1 MSYTFGTKS
10 ETLAQLE
17 GHLKHAKVLPQIRFT
32 IADWKAGKSKLI
44 KRVFK
49 RSWGQSPLIVRS
61 SGIAEDTLKESL
73 AGHYSTELGVS
84 GELQFEKA
92 VDAVIKSMGTSGHDD
107 QILIQPML
115 QEVQVSGVA
124 FTRDPNT
131 GGYYDVINYD
141 DQSGKTD
148 TVTSGTSNVLK
159 TYYNDKTS
167 TQRNANNKFLTLF
180 SLLRELEDLF
190 STDFL
195 DVEFAIK
202 DDELYLLQVR
212 PLILSANCSL
222 SMQQHAEVLSQIS
235 RKVRCLNRPHPYLHG
250 SKTVFGVMPD
260 WNPAEIIGIRPR
272 PLALSLYKDLVTD
285 NIWAYQRN
293 NYGYRNLRSFP
304 LLISFAGLPYIDVR
318 VSFNSFIPADI
329 DDELA
334 ERLVNY
340 YIERLIESPS
350 KHDKVEFEIIYS
362 CYTLDLRERLALLL
376 DHGFNFSDCEVLSK
390 SLRHLTNNIIHK
402 EAGLWKQDIEK
413 ISKLADRQ
421 ELIKN
426 SDLDPIGKIYWLL
439 EDCKRYGTLPFAGL
453 ARAGFMAVQLLR
465 SLVNVGIMDEN
476 DYHGYLQSLNT
487 ISSQMSADFINLKKK
502 SFLEKYGHLRPGTY
516 DILSARYDETPDR
529 YFDWF
534 SQTTTDINRNQ
545 TSNFAVPLEQLNR
558 LESCLKEHKIEH
570 DVLSIFRFIKGAIE
584 GREFA
589 KFVFTKSL
597 SDTMSIL
604 AEFAKIKGF
613 SRKDVSYADI
623 NILRN
628 LYASSDDSFSILK
641 QSIDEG
647 RRKYDTTMHIT
658 LPPLIASHEDIFS
671 FEIPKNKPNFIT
683 LKSIEGDV
691 VSETDDRKRL
701 GGNILMIPNA
711 DPGYDWIFSHG
722 LGGFITMY
730 GGTNSHMAI
739 RASELGIPAVIGSGE
754 TLYNQ
759 WTAAKTLELDCAKQ
773 QVRILR

>member
-17 GHLKHAKVLPQIRFT
+17 GHLKHVKVLPQIRFT
-32 IADWKAGKSKLI
+32 IAEWKEEKSKVI
-44 KRVFK
+44 KQIFT
-49 RSWGQSPLIVRS
+49 RSWGKSLLIVRS

-73 AGHYSTELGVS
+73 AGHFSTVLNVIGK
-84 GELQFEKA
+84 LQLEEA
-92 VDAVIKSMGTSGHDD
+92 VEAVIKSIEAYSRDD
-107 QILIQPML
+107 QIFVQPML

-159 TYYNDKTS
+159 TFYNDKTS
-167 TQRNANNKFLTLF
+167 TQENANNKFSTLF
-180 SLLRELEDLF
+180 SLLRELEELF
-190 STDFL
+190 SNDSL

-202 DDELYLLQVR
+202 DGELYLLQVR
-212 PLILSANCSL
+212 PLILSMNCRL
-222 SMQQHAEVLSQIS
+222 SMKQHAEVLSQIS

-250 SKTVFGVMPD
+250 SKTVFGIMPD

-272 PLALSLYKDLVTD
+272 PFALSLYKDLVTD

-329 DDELA
+329 DDDLA

-376 DHGFNFSDCEVLSK
+376 DHGFNVSDCEILSE

-421 ELIKN
+421 KLIKN
-426 SDLDPIGKIYWLL
+426 SDLDPIGKIYWLI

-476 DYHGYLQSLNT
+476 DYQGYLQSLNT
-487 ISSQMSADFINLKKK
+487 VSSQMSADFANLSKK

-516 DILSARYDETPDR
+516 DILSARYDETPDC
-529 YFDWF
+529 YFDWV
-534 SQTTTDINRNQ
+534 SQTTTDSNRNQ
-545 TSNFAVPLEQLNR
+545 TTNFSVSLEQLTR

-597 SDTMSIL
+597 SDVMLIL
-604 AEFAKIKGF
+604 TEFAELNGL
-613 SRKDVSYADI
+613 SREDISYADI
-623 NILRN
+623 NIVRH

-647 RRKYDTTMHIT
+647 RRKYDTTLHIT
-658 LPPLIASHEDIFS
+658 LPPLITSHEDIFC
-671 FEIPKNKPNFIT
+671 FEFPKNKPNFIT
-683 LKSIEGDV
+683 LKSIKGDV
-691 VSETDDRKRL
+691 VSETDDRRKM

-773 QVRILR
+773 QVRVLR